1 MGAAVVK
8 RGEFLELRGFTG
20 VFSTVGVAIVICTHK
35 SSYEELVSSRGPHV
49 RADAN

>member
-1 MGAAVVK
+1 MK